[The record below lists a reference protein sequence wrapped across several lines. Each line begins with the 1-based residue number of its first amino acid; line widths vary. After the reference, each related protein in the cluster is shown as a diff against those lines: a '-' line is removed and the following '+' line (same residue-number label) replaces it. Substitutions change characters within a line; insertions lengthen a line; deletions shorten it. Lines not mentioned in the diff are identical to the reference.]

1 MLLSMILQAAAGAA
15 LGKVGI
21 AIGAGI
27 AAIAAAIGIGKIGKA
42 ALEAGARQPEQAGHY
57 RMTAIIIG
65 ALVEGA
71 CLFAILVCLLGLF
84 ID

>member
-1 MLLSMILQAAAGAA
+1 MLTMMILQAAAGTA
-15 LGKVGI
+15 LGKFGM

-42 ALEAGARQPEQAGHY
+42 ALDAGARQPEYASKYQ
-57 RMTAIIIG
+57 MTAIIIA

-71 CLFAILVCLLGLF
+71 CLFAILVCLLGILR
-84 ID
+84 